1 MAKIS
6 GLPAL
11 AIEDVDGNETIPLVK
26 GTSMFRTLA
35 KAFIEKLATPFIVRA
50 EAAAATAAATVS
62 LPGAFCRPAGTAL
75 VAGNGGA
82 SAGTYL
88 LGEVSTGARNLR
100 KFSGYNAGS
109 LALTAAI
116 KKFGAAAG
124 SAQIGVDYVVNIPK
138 GPGQFSIDIPAN
150 AVVVQKN
157 ERLALYTQ
165 GTAFTYANGGGGDSG
180 GYYYTAAGNVAV
192 APGGALNTTSQL
204 QLSVEYDELIVT
216 AAGYKSVESRVG
228 VVETSK
234 ASSDAVGKGP
244 RPLDAI
250 SSIFDPRGCL
260 RMLSTYSGPLL
271 SLRRADGVVKDF
283 FPASGSDWLDLVAV
297 TDWAVGAAYTV
308 DSLYGQRT
316 GARYR
321 QGTASAQPGLT
332 ISGTKCYISF
342 TSGKRLFGEGGS
354 LSLAR
359 NRDGNTV
366 AMLARLPSAPDVT
379 RSIFFLSQGDANNQT
394 RLAIQATTA
403 RAIQT
408 SCGIYDDT
416 GQYVSPGSAS
426 VGANWFTVIARG
438 DYRKA
443 RLKVRVNDTDL
454 AETSMVTA
462 GKSENTASLAG
473 SINGTTTTD
482 SGTALDVVCIFDTT
496 TAASA
501 AEVALLRDTIK
512 TYAPDYVPASY
523 STIWLYGDSQDA
535 DLAIPDETLRTAAVL
550 SGLYQSENGVYRL
563 VRNKGVSGQKVADIA
578 TRVLAGTFLA
588 GEVVGLRGG
597 QNDDVATNADNHDA
611 VMASLQ
617 TMYDFVLSKGARPF
631 VRDIQYARDEI
642 NGTTKHFYKS
652 MINARIAAAFPDN
665 WINESGA
672 LATFGGNTDGATAP
686 SLLADSL
693 HRNAAGAAVQ
703 APLYKAF
710 FDGKGWN

>member
-1 MAKIS
+1 MADLTLDFV
-6 GLPAL
+6 GPGARLAL
-11 AIEDVDGNETIPLVK
+11 AAAKSSDTARIRAQGYAGFTTRAALVAFAPIMATAETSSVAATDAGTHAAVAGEIALGGAAAVVGALIPNTGKYAKQASGAVWRVGDLDSQ
-26 GTSMFRTLA
+26 TATLRGA
-35 KAFIEKLATPFIVRA
+35 EALALTQTARDTAI
-50 EAAAATAAATVS
+50 AAAA
-62 LPGAFCRPAGTAL
+62 GAQDG
-75 VAGNGGA
+75 
-82 SAGTYL
+82 
-88 LGEVSTGARNLR
+88 
-100 KFSGYNAGS
+100 
-109 LALTAAI
+109 I
-116 KKFGAAAG
+116 
-124 SAQIGVDYVVNIPK
+124 
-138 GPGQFSIDIPAN
+138 
-150 AVVVQKN
+150 
-157 ERLALYTQ
+157 
-165 GTAFTYANGGGGDSG
+165 
-180 GYYYTAAGNVAV
+180 
-192 APGGALNTTSQL
+192 
-204 QLSVEYDELIVT
+204 
-216 AAGYKSVESRVG
+216 
-228 VVETSK
+228 
-234 ASSDAVGKGP
+234 GKGD

-250 SSIFDPRGCL
+250 IGIYDPRGVV
-260 RMLSTYSGPLL
+260 RMLAAYTGPLVT
-271 SLRRADGVVKDF
+271 LRRADGTFSDF
-283 FPASGSDWLDLVAV
+283 YTVAGSDWLNVAAI
-297 TDWAVGAAYTV
+297 TTWANGAAYTV
-308 DSLYGQRT
+308 ESLYGHRS
-316 GARYR
+316 GNRYR
-321 QGTASAQPGLT
+321 QGTASAQPTLT
-332 ISGTKCYISF
+332 IVGTRCYLTF
-342 TSGKRLFGEGGS
+342 ANGKRLFGEGGS

-366 AMLARLPSAPDVT
+366 AMLARLPSAPDAT

-462 GKSENTASLAG
+462 GKSENTASLAS

-496 TAASA
+496 TAASD

-512 TYAPDYVPASY
+512 TFAPDYVAPSY

-550 SGLYQSENGVYRL
+550 SGLYQSANGVYRL
-563 VRNKGVSGQKVADIA
+563 VRNKGVSGQKIADIA

-672 LATFGGNTDGATAP
+672 LAAFGGNTDGATAP

-710 FDGKGWN
+710 IDGKGWN